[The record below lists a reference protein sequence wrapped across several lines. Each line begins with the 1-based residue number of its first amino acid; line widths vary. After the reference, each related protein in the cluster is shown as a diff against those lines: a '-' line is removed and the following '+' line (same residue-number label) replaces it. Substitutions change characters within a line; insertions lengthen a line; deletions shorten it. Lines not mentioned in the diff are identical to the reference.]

1 MDKTSSRTGWGILG
15 VPQGS
20 CLGSREGDWPSLHEA
35 TLLLLVLDSPFLCPT
50 KVVTSDS
57 TQGWRVIPTE
67 VLGETP
73 PPVEYPRFPVPGSP
87 TPPFLCLHN
96 AYPSGPPP
104 LCSLSLHTRSRS
116 RCRLL
121 RRASHTQ

>member
-1 MDKTSSRTGWGILG
+1 MDKSSSRTGWGILG

-35 TLLLLVLDSPFLCPT
+35 TLLLLVLYSPFLCPT

-73 PPVEYPRFPVPGSP
+73 LPVEYTRFPVP
-87 TPPFLCLHN
+87 
-96 AYPSGPPP
+96 PP
-104 LCSLSLHTRSRS
+104 LPFS
-116 RCRLL
+116 
-121 RRASHTQ
+121 ASTMHILAVPRPFVLFPSTHGHGHAGGSF